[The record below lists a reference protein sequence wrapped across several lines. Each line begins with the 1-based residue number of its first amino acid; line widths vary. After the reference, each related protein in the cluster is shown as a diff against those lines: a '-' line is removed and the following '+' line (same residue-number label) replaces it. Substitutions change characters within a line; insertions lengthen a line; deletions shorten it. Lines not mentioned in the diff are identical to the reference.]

1 MQGIYREI
9 QKEYDDSRKR
19 ALDEVESKKQ
29 KLYAENIELKNLD
42 DQINKIG
49 VDMTKSIIFIEDD
62 KKRQEKIEE
71 LKQKINALKQKRA
84 TELSKMKIDDSY
96 FEPNFSCKLCQD
108 TGTVGSLQGAKMCSC
123 FRQKV
128 INHTY
133 NKSQIYN
140 IEKENFETFN
150 ENVFSDVPN
159 KERYKSE
166 KSPRENIL
174 YIRDK
179 AKEFVNK

>member
-29 KLYAENIELKNLD
+29 KLYAENELLKDLD
-42 DQINKIG
+42 EQISKIG
-49 VDMTKSIIFIEDD
+49 VDMTKSIIFIEDN
-62 KKRQEKIEE
+62 KKREEKINE
-71 LKQKINALKQKRA
+71 LKQKINELKEKRDKV
-84 TELSKMKIDDSY
+84 LSEMNIDDSY
-96 FEPNFSCKLCQD
+96 FEPNFSCKLCED
-108 TGTVGSLQGAKMCSC
+108 TGTIGSLDGAKMCSC

-140 IEKENFETFN
+140 LEKENFDTFN
-150 ENVFSDVPN
+150 ENVFSNTKNP
-159 KERYKSE
+159 
-166 KSPRENIL
+166 
-174 YIRDK
+174 
-179 AKEFVNK
+179 F